1 MLDTT
6 SVNLESQRENPPQD
20 KGKPEV
26 KLPTSHSQLPKK
38 QTNKK
43 NPPITKS
50 PKTEMS

>member
-26 KLPTSHSQLPKK
+26 KLPTSHSQLQKK
-38 QTNKK
+38 TKK
-43 NPPITKS
+43 KPPITES